1 MEQSMQDAI
10 PHIHAD
16 TTSTAVIGL
25 AAIVAIMLFATF
37 INRISAFL
45 LPFVRSRVYSAAI
58 ILFLAL
64 WLVDVGLDWYFP
76 PSGFLAISAA
86 LFILRVV
93 LELAAPRRGPYRQE
107 NPPDSP
113 YGTYY
118 PPDSHGH
125 SGDGSSGGG
134 DGGHH

>member
-1 MEQSMQDAI
+1 MQNAI
-10 PHIHAD
+10 PYIHAD
-16 TTSTAVIGL
+16 TTSTAVIGI
-25 AAIVAIMLFATF
+25 AVIVAVMLFATF

-45 LPFVRSRVYSAAI
+45 LPAVRSRAYSAAI

-64 WLVDVGLDWYFP
+64 WLVDVGFDWNFP
-76 PSGFLAISAA
+76 PSRFLAISAA

-93 LELAAPRRGPYRQE
+93 LELAAPRRGPNRQE

-118 PPDSHGH
+118 PPDSHGP
-125 SGDGSSGGG
+125 SPSDTSGG
-134 DGGHH
+134 DGGSN

>member
-1 MEQSMQDAI
+1 MQQPGLYLA
-10 PHIHAD
+10 AD
-16 TTSTAVIGL
+16 TTSTAIIGL
-25 AAIVAIMLFATF
+25 AAIVAVMLFATF

-45 LPFVRSRVYSAAI
+45 LPAVRSRAYSAAI

-64 WLVDVGLDWYFP
+64 WLVDLGFDWNFP

-86 LFILRVV
+86 LFILRVL
-93 LELAAPRRGPYRQE
+93 LELAAPRRGPNRQE

-118 PPDSHGH
+118 PPDSHGPSPSDTGS
-125 SGDGSSGGG
+125 SGDGGSN
-134 DGGHH
+134 

>member
-1 MEQSMQDAI
+1 MQNAI
-10 PHIHAD
+10 PYIHAD
-16 TTSTAVIGL
+16 TTSTAIIGL
-25 AAIVAIMLFATF
+25 AAIVAVMLFATF

-45 LPFVRSRVYSAAI
+45 LPAVRSRVYSAAI

-64 WLVDVGLDWYFP
+64 WLVDLGFDWNFP

-93 LELAAPRRGPYRQE
+93 LELAAPRRRPNRQE
-107 NPPDSP
+107 NPLDSP

-118 PPDSHGH
+118 PPDSHGPSPSDT
-125 SGDGSSGGG
+125 SGS
-134 DGGHH
+134 DGGHS

>member
-1 MEQSMQDAI
+1 MQQPGLYLA
-10 PHIHAD
+10 AD
-16 TTSTAVIGL
+16 TTSTAIIGL
-25 AAIVAIMLFATF
+25 VAIVTVMLFATF

-45 LPFVRSRVYSAAI
+45 LPAVRSRVYSAAI

-64 WLVDVGLDWYFP
+64 WLVDVGFDWNFP

-93 LELAAPRRGPYRQE
+93 LELAAPRRGPRRQE

-125 SGDGSSGGG
+125 SESSGS
-134 DGGHH
+134 DGGHS

>member
-1 MEQSMQDAI
+1 MQNAI

-16 TTSTAVIGL
+16 ATSTAIIGL
-25 AAIVAIMLFATF
+25 AAIVGVMLFATF
-37 INRISAFL
+37 ISRISAFL
-45 LPFVRSRVYSAAI
+45 LPAVRSRLYSAAI
-58 ILFLAL
+58 IVFLAL
-64 WLVDVGLDWYFP
+64 WLVDVGLDWNFP

-93 LELAAPRRGPYRQE
+93 LELAAPRRGPNRQE
-107 NPPDSP
+107 NLPESP

-125 SGDGSSGGG
+125 SPSDTGGGG
-134 DGGHH
+134 DGDSN

>member
-1 MEQSMQDAI
+1 MQNAI
-10 PHIHAD
+10 PYIHAD
-16 TTSTAVIGL
+16 STSTAIIGL
-25 AAIVAIMLFATF
+25 AAIVAVMLFATF

-45 LPFVRSRVYSAAI
+45 LPAVRSRVYSAAI

-64 WLVDVGLDWYFP
+64 WLVDVGLDWNFP

-93 LELAAPRRGPYRQE
+93 LELAAPRRGPRRQE

-113 YGTYY
+113 YGSYY
-118 PPDSHGH
+118 PPDSHGP
-125 SGDGSSGGG
+125 SPSDTSGG
-134 DGGHH
+134 DGGHS

>member
-1 MEQSMQDAI
+1 MQQPGLYLA
-10 PHIHAD
+10 AD
-16 TTSTAVIGL
+16 TTSTALIGL
-25 AAIVAIMLFATF
+25 AAIVAVMLFATF

-45 LPFVRSRVYSAAI
+45 LPAVRSRVYSAAI

-64 WLVDVGLDWYFP
+64 WLVDVGFDWNFP

-93 LELAAPRRGPYRQE
+93 LELAAPRRGPRRQE

-125 SGDGSSGGG
+125 SESSGSD
-134 DGGHH
+134 DGHG